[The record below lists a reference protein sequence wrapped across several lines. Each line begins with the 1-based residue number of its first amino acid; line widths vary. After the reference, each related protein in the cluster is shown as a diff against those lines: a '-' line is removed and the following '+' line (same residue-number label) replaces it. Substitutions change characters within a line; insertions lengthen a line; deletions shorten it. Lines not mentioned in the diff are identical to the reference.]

1 MIIVNNKAK
10 SNKGGISKRE
20 SNLSRKE
27 QFLYS
32 IVFFPNIILAGIFS
46 LNYVNFFWDN
56 LKLQQLYFSIG
67 LLIYTIVNPL
77 NDFYLG
83 RLTDKTNVARWG
95 GRRLIYMKWGGPL
108 WAFLFFSMWFPWSY
122 TNQVVIFIHFI
133 TSIIGF
139 DMMLSLVW
147 MVWTAVLPEMTE
159 NIEERNV
166 IMLYSYFMSLLGAFP
181 VMIAFLLFET
191 SLVWFQAFAG
201 VCAVICGVLYYIVG
215 ANLKERPELYK
226 QQEIIP
232 LKQAIKEMFR
242 LKSFVADTIY
252 RSFNQINI
260 ILSSSFIFAYLFIL
274 GVDLLTASLLF
285 TFNSIIL
292 GFLGNY
298 IYTKLSM
305 TRDMRDLIIRG
316 KIGIILINLTAFFI
330 ILFTGYKILIWIFLL
345 IGTIIGGYG
354 LFDYPL
360 LMLVTDDDEV
370 MNGTRREGTIIGT
383 NVFFIKITESLAPIL
398 GTSILLFFGYVQ
410 GASIQSPRAELGIL
424 FLMTVVPSIIH
435 FFALLGIL
443 YFPLHGDYLK
453 EMNEKLLKIHEE
465 KVKLFSSSS
474 K

>member
-1 MIIVNNKAK
+1 MKDFNNKTK
-10 SNKGGISKRE
+10 NNKEKISKIAF
-20 SNLSRKE
+20 NLSRKE
-27 QFLYS
+27 RFLYA
-32 IVFFPNIILAGIFS
+32 IIFFPNIILAGIFN

-122 TNQVVIFIHFI
+122 TNQVIIFIHFI
-133 TSIIGF
+133 VSIIGF

-159 NIEERNV
+159 NIEERNIV
-166 IMLYSYFMSLLGAFP
+166 MLYSYFMSLLGAFP

-191 SLVWFQAFAG
+191 SLIWFQIFAG
-201 VCAVICGVLYYIVG
+201 ICALICGILYYIVG
-215 ANLKERPELYK
+215 THLKERPELYRD
-226 QQEIIP
+226 QEVIP
-232 LKQAIKEMFR
+232 LKQAMKELFK
-242 LKSFVADTIY
+242 LKSFVSDTIY

-260 ILSSSFIFAYLFIL
+260 ILNSSFIFAYLFIL

-285 TFNSIIL
+285 AINSIIF

-305 TRDMRDLIIRG
+305 KKDMRKLIIRG
-316 KIGIILINLTAFFI
+316 KVLLILSNISAFFI
-330 ILFTGYKILIWIFLL
+330 ILFTRIYIIIWIFIL
-345 IGTIIGGYG
+345 IGTIIGGFG

-360 LMLVTDDDEV
+360 LMLVTDHDEV
-370 MNGTRREGTIIGT
+370 INGTRREGTIIGT

-398 GTSILLFFGYVQ
+398 GTSILLYFGYVQ
-410 GASIQSPRAELGIL
+410 GSSIQSARAEIGIL
-424 FLMTVVPSIIH
+424 FLMMVVPSIVH

-443 YFPLHGDYLK
+443 FFPLHGEYLQ
-453 EMNEKLLKIHEE
+453 EMNEKLLKIHE
-465 KVKLFSSSS
+465 KKINLSSFSN
-474 K
+474 